1 MTDARQLDDLTD
13 RCRAILREAGVP
25 EKAMWLVEVQSVEMF
40 GRDFP
45 DMAEHVTET
54 AGSRE
59 HDAVVYHHQRGR
71 ITQMETFKGDD
82 SADGRRACRQLAHY
96 LVTAQRQL
104 AENRYLV
111 ECEHCEATGMSKG
124 RGKEKCPAC
133 GGTGYL
139 PTGEGLELIDALN
152 ALKPWLNAQR

>member
-1 MTDARQLDDLTD
+1 MTDARQLDELTS

-40 GRDFP
+40 GKDFP
-45 DMAEHVTET
+45 DMAEHVSES
-54 AGSRE
+54 AGCRE

-96 LVTAQRQL
+96 LVTVQKQL
-104 AENRYLV
+104 DENRYLV
-111 ECEHCEATGMSKG
+111 ECDHCDATGVSTG
-124 RGKEKCPAC
+124 DREEKCPAC

-139 PTGEGLELIDALN
+139 PTGEGLELIDAFN
-152 ALKPWLNAQR
+152 ALKPWLDGLR